1 MAFVCVKRVGEKDYL
16 TLFYADKEVRYG
28 LGHTAAVLWSITRM
42 LP

>member
-16 TLFYADKEVRYG
+16 TLFTQIGRWRYG